1 MQTRFLEKQY
11 IGYNRLSI
19 LLRLLLMLCCF
30 TGYYWSE
37 NPNPVVTRIG
47 DIRIGSYPGKDLP
60 QSGELFFL
68 MGCALGVWSIAL
80 LFVPHVR
87 IEISEGMIKLQGR
100 WGSRRSQFPVSEVV
114 FVRCVEVPYSEIQR
128 PLLSQ
133 KNKGQLRY
141 YTWGDEAV
149 EISLRSGLRL
159 VVGTQRASELVAA
172 LRQANPEVG
181 LLEP

>member
-19 LLRLLLMLCCF
+19 LLRLVLMLCCF

-60 QSGELFFL
+60 QSGELFFIL
-68 MGCALGVWSIAL
+68 GCALVVWSIVL
-80 LFVPHVR
+80 LFVLHVR
-87 IEISEGMIKLQGR
+87 IEISEGILKLQGR
-100 WGSRRSQFPVSEVV
+100 WGTRRMEAAVSEVV
-114 FVRCVEVPYSEIQR
+114 FVRCVEVPYADVQR

-149 EISLRSGLRL
+149 EISLKSGQRL
-159 VVGTQRASELVAA
+159 VVGTQRANELVTI
-172 LRQANPEVG
+172 LRQVNPDVKV
-181 LLEP
+181 LEA

>member
-68 MGCALGVWSIAL
+68 MSCALGVWSIAL

-100 WGSRRSQFPVSEVV
+100 WGSRRSQLPVSEVV

-159 VVGTQRASELVAA
+159 LVGTQRASELVAA